1 MRLALVLVI
10 AVLLSGCGT
19 PYGLQGSTGGVKIW
33 EHPSGRIEIIAV
45 GSHHN
50 TYEQLVAMWKVKA
63 GEEAL
68 RRGARSYRVV
78 TFSTGREVFGVEFI
92 GEGSN
97 IERYSDEM
105 PFWSPKVARGVIELL
120 PGSERR

>member
-1 MRLALVLVI
+1 MRIGLVLGLAL
-10 AVLLSGCGT
+10 LLCGCGT

-45 GSHHN
+45 GGHYN
-50 TYEQLVAMWKVKA
+50 TYEEVVKMWRVKA
-63 GEEAL
+63 GEEAIK
-68 RRGARSYRVV
+68 RGVKSYKVV
-78 TFSTGREVFGVEFI
+78 TFSTGREVLGFEVM

-105 PFWSPKVARGVIELL
+105 PFWAPRIARGVIELL
-120 PGSERR
+120 PASSGR